1 MNTNSNTGHAK
12 NMANLAVLTQVIE
25 TMGAAYN
32 PSNSNLSLE
41 ALKARLLDSQ
51 NTLSEVN
58 QKLNAWKLNTNLREI
73 GFKKFDDLITRL
85 QGALASSQ
93 VTPQTLNDFD
103 ALIKKVRGGA
113 KLSKADAGRVV
124 PKEGEAPVEEEPG
137 VSHKLSKQSFDGK
150 LEVFSQMILLLKSEQ
165 YYQPNEFDYSV
176 EGLQST
182 YANLQMMNSLANQ
195 SMVELKAV
203 RSERNTNFYGEGDS
217 LLETVKQTKNYV
229 KSLLG
234 NKSQHYKTLKSIKF
248 FRVVPAK
255 KAK

>member
-25 TMGAAYN
+25 TMGATYN
-32 PSNSNLSLE
+32 PGNSNLSLE
-41 ALKARLLDSQ
+41 ALKARLLASQ
-51 NTLSEVN
+51 STLNEVN

-73 GFKKFDDLITRL
+73 GFNKLDDLISRL
-85 QGALASSQ
+85 EGALSSSP
-93 VTPQTLNDFD
+93 VTVQTIKDFA
-103 ALIKKVRGGA
+103 ALAKKVKGA
-113 KLSKADAGRVV
+113 KLTKADAGRIV
-124 PKEGEAPVEEEPG
+124 PKEGETPIAAEPI
-137 VSHKLSKQSFDGK
+137 VSHSTSKQSFDGK

-165 YYQPNEFDYSV
+165 YYQPNEVDYSV
-176 EGLQST
+176 AGLEST
-182 YANLQMMNSLANQ
+182 YTNLQMLNSLANQ

-203 RSERNTNFYGEGDS
+203 RGERNTNFYGEGDS